1 MGSTVISIVPNQV
14 RPPQD
19 RTDPD
24 GARPRRPTCGRFHA
38 LTRTCFSDP
47 TDK

>member
-19 RTDPD
+19 GTDPD
-24 GARPRRPTCGRFHA
+24 GARPRRPT
-38 LTRTCFSDP
+38 
-47 TDK
+47 